1 MPQTLNILL
10 YTATAQDKNAVMV
23 VELDAEAENTKS

>member
-10 YTATAQDKNAVMV
+10 RTTTTQDKDAAMV
-23 VELDAEAENTKS
+23 VELDAEAENIKS